1 MFKTLGYGIE
11 AVQPGIS
18 PDPDATSL
26 IRKQRPD
33 LVVGE
38 GILILNEMIKVRKL
52 IAIITIETFLRS
64 DPDQPLPVLNKRG
77 HAILR
82 QTVLGG

>member
-1 MFKTLGYGIE
+1 MFETLGCRIK
-11 AVQPGIS
+11 AVQPGIR

-26 IRKQRPD
+26 IRKQGPD
-33 LVVGE
+33 LVVRE
-38 GILILNEMIKVRKL
+38 GILILNQMIKVRKL
-52 IAIITIETFLRS
+52 IAIITIEPFLRS
-64 DPDQPLPVLNKRG
+64 DPDQPLPVLNKSG